1 MMFCQGCRM
10 DPINLFSDRSGGLFA
25 VLAFFSVFSDFLLS
39 IFSLYYLTF
48 VCRSK
53 NSPPDCFLNGRLQI
67 PCPPEFAV
75 KKLQIP
81 VWVSVILAEDKG
93 FEVTRIGCCFISQ
106 HGSFRYFMP
115 FSMYFSTHSNTS
127 FLFVKEHEK
136 EHRKPYQA
144 QVV

>member
-1 MMFCQGCRM
+1 MFCQGCRM

-93 FEVTRIGCCFISQ
+93 FEVLRLVYHIVSLCCT
-106 HGSFRYFMP
+106 FRYFKP
-115 FSMYFSTHSNTS
+115 FSVYRCFI
-127 FLFVKEHEK
+127 LFHFISCW
-136 EHRKPYQA
+136 
-144 QVV
+144 

>member
-1 MMFCQGCRM
+1 MSEQKRKPENSL
-10 DPINLFSDRSGGLFA
+10 DKPFSS
-25 VLAFFSVFSDFLLS
+25 FL
-39 IFSLYYLTF
+39 
-48 VCRSK
+48 
-53 NSPPDCFLNGRLQI
+53 G
-67 PCPPEFAV
+67 
-75 KKLQIP
+75 
-81 VWVSVILAEDKG
+81 LAEDKG